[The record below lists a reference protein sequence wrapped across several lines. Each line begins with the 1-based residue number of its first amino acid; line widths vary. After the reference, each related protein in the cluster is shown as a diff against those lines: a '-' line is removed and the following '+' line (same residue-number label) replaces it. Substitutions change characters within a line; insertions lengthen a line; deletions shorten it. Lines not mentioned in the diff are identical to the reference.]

1 MNEIILLLDTNILWD
16 RRICRRLAD
25 KKKAGLLRVYIP
37 TLVHAER
44 VRQMADQFG
53 DRFALSVVRQFI
65 AAAQFELLPLS
76 IADAEAMAALWLDL
90 KESGADTEYW
100 HQHRFDIVL
109 S

>member
-1 MNEIILLLDTNILWD
+1 MNESILLLDTNILWD

-53 DRFALSVVRQFI
+53 DRFALSVIRQYI
-65 AAAQFELLPLS
+65 ADTEFELLPLS
-76 IADAEAMAALWLDL
+76 ITDAETLAEIWL
-90 KESGADTEYW
+90 
-100 HQHRFDIVL
+100 H
-109 S
+109 